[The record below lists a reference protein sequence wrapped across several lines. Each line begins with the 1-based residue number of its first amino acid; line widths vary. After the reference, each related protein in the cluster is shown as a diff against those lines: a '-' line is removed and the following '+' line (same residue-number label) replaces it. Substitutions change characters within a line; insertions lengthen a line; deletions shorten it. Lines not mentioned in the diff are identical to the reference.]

1 MKASEILMALLC
13 AVIVALMVAGAVIAG
28 RYYNEQGCNGMTV
41 EVSGKYAFVD
51 KNEAVDFILS
61 RYGDP
66 VGMKAGEIDL
76 WQMEQLLDS
85 HSAVFKSQVW
95 LESDNCVHIDV
106 MQRCPVMRI
115 QTGNSGFYIDSTGCI
130 FPLQKGYS
138 AQVPVIDGNVPVKI
152 AGGYKGLAPTP
163 EEQEWVERMLE
174 LITVMRDGVWATNIS
189 QIRVGRDGSMV
200 MVPRTGNEKILFGS
214 TDDIERKFAK
224 IEKYYTH
231 ILPLKGEGYYRSVD
245 VTNKGKIICRK

>member
-13 AVIVALMVAGAVIAG
+13 AVIAALMVAGAVIAG
-28 RYYNEQGCNGMTV
+28 RDFNGQGCNGMTV
-41 EVSGKYAFVD
+41 KVNGEYAFVD
-51 KNEAVDFILS
+51 TNEAVDFILS
-61 RYGDP
+61 RYADP
-66 VGMKAGEIDL
+66 AGMTVAEVDL
-76 WQMEQLLDS
+76 WQIEQLLDS

-95 LESDNCVHIDV
+95 LESDNRVHVEV

-174 LITVMRDGVWATNIS
+174 LIRVMRNGVWATNIS

-200 MVPRTGNEKILFGS
+200 MIPRTGNEKILFGS
-214 TDDIERKFAK
+214 ADDIERKFAK

-231 ILPLKGEGYYRSVD
+231 IKPSKGEGYYSSVD
-245 VTNKGKIICRK
+245 VTNKGKIICTK